1 MAAEHPTDGLRMGR
15 MRDRRIVLLRRPCLV
30 AIGWGGIAP
39 IVLLGGLFALI
50 GAQVGAPVAAAA
62 LVGAFAG
69 SASLL
74 VHELGHLTAARKA
87 TGIRPVGVSL
97 MWAGAATTF
106 EGTYGRARDQIRV
119 AVAGP
124 AASFGL
130 AIALIAPLYLP
141 LPQGMRNLILLL
153 ALFNAT
159 VGVVNLIPVDPL
171 DGYKLVVGL
180 LWSMLGSESSARRLI
195 RRLAMGGLAFEAV
208 SAGVLLMEKP
218 VLGSTSIAIAA
229 SIYGQR
235 IFVRRSRGIT
245 HP

>member
-1 MAAEHPTDGLRMGR
+1 MGR
-15 MRDRRIVLLRRPCLV
+15 MRDRRLVLLRRPYVV

-50 GAQVGAPVAAAA
+50 GAQVGARVAAAA

-74 VHELGHLTAARKA
+74 VHELGHLMAARKVA
-87 TGIRPVGVSL
+87 GLRPVGVSL

-106 EGTYGRARDQIRV
+106 EGAYGRGRDQIRV

-124 AASFGL
+124 AASFVL

-141 LPQGMRNLILLL
+141 LPQGVRNLILLL

-159 VGVVNLIPVDPL
+159 VGIVNLIPIDPL
-171 DGYKLVVGL
+171 DGYKLFVGL
-180 LWSMLGSESSARRLI
+180 LWTMLRSETSARRLL

-208 SAGVLLMEKP
+208 SAGVLLIEKP
-218 VLGSTSIAIAA
+218 ALGSTSILIAA

-235 IFVRRSRGIT
+235 MFVRRSRGIT
-245 HP
+245 RP